1 MSSSL
6 EVWVFITLWRVGAT
20 FVFVLGW
27 IGENELSN
35 EFETYG
41 DRNGG
46 DVKFFLS
53 GLLRLFDNHVV
64 VRQQ

>member
-6 EVWVFITLWRVGAT
+6 EMWIFIALCRVGVT

-27 IGENELSN
+27 IGESELSN

-41 DRNGG
+41 DRNGD